1 MQCRI
6 ENLNEKKG
14 TFTLQF
20 NLRII
25 IILVITINLF
35 FMYSDYCN
43 YFFEFLKRH

>member
-20 NLRII
+20 KDYNYI
-25 IILVITINLF
+25 
-35 FMYSDYCN
+35 SDYN
-43 YFFEFLKRH
+43 KFIFYV